1 MKRGMEGQERGLRKG
16 HEYIVAQKLSIWSY
30 LWVRSFFFSA
40 GVDSGVICS
49 AADIIKSQLAKGRGK
64 GCGDDSRG
72 ERVEGGMK
80 YFYLF
85 WQLHCYY
92 GIWTDAGTKST
103 EGFFFLISGKES
115 IENRES
121 VISVSDSLQ
130 TGKEGC

>member
-1 MKRGMEGQERGLRKG
+1 MG
-16 HEYIVAQKLSIWSY
+16 QKL
-30 LWVRSFFFSA
+30 LFSA